1 MIMRPISRRQGHL
14 LLGLVVFNLYHRNAR
29 ACMANCKLCPGGEG
43 QCLECNAGYVNSR
56 LLTECLSCPPNCQDC
71 KRDVGADNP
80 YCVVCKPGY
89 TLSFWGTCCGPHCD
103 TCNMYGGCATCSA
116 GYYRRTTDPFD
127 CLPCTGCQPG
137 QVTTR
142 ACGNNLNTECSTCSD
157 GEIPAVGGL
166 TCRACDPGTYKAA
179 DKITCATCTTCSLLQ
194 YVKPEDVCT
203 TKKNTI
209 CTDCTGN
216 KAVRVLNSVTCD
228 TCAAGYYGLGVP
240 LVCYQC
246 TANPCNAGFYQDCSN
261 AQRTCN
267 PCAGLTLALACPAGQ
282 GPEPS
287 TCPAGTTVATQSACT
302 PCPAGS
308 ERAVAG
314 SPLYCAKCGTGFYKD
329 ARGLASCGRCA
340 NAPANNSLYMI
351 WGNKDATT
359 ASCPW

>member
-1 MIMRPISRRQGHL
+1 
-14 LLGLVVFNLYHRNAR
+14 
-29 ACMANCKLCPGGEG
+29 MANCNYCPNGED
-43 QCLECNAGYVNSR
+43 QCYECNAGYVR
-56 LLTECLSCPPNCQDC
+56 ARFDTACLPCPRSCQACTRTIGTND
-71 KRDVGADNP
+71 
-80 YCVVCKPGY
+80 VVCSVCNAGY
-89 TLSFWGTCCGPHCD
+89 FLAFGKCCGPNCLA
-103 TCNMYGGCATCSA
+103 CNEDMTCATCNT
-116 GYYRRTTDPFD
+116 GYYRQTDVPFQ
-127 CLPCTGCQPG
+127 CLPCTACQPG
-137 QVTTR
+137 QLPSR
-142 ACGNNLNTECSTCSD
+142 LCLNNLNTECYWCPD
-157 GEIPAVGGL
+157 GEIPAYGGFAIFGF
-166 TCRACDPGTYKAA
+166 CRQCDPGTYKAA
-179 DKITCATCTTCSLLQ
+179 DKISCAPCTTCSSVQ

-203 TKKNTI
+203 ARRDTV
-209 CTDCTGN
+209 CTGCPGN

-287 TCPAGTTVATQSACT
+287 TCPAGTTVATRSACT

-308 ERAVAG
+308 ERAGAG
-314 SPLYCAKCGTGFYKD
+314 APLYCAKCGTGFYKD
-329 ARGLASCGRCA
+329 ARSLASCGRCA
-340 NAPANNSLYMI
+340 NAPANNSLYLI